1 VGGNPGATL
10 ILFVGTGTALTGM
23 IAAIRRHV
31 VNCAVASYLCLLAM
45 LMLRAVLD
53 QAVAG
58 ELPPAELFWP
68 PLAFSAILLSVIFI
82 SALARFLEPRPD

>member
-1 VGGNPGATL
+1 
-10 ILFVGTGTALTGM
+10 
-23 IAAIRRHV
+23 
-31 VNCAVASYLCLLAM
+31 VASYLCLLAM

-82 SALARFLEPRPD
+82 SALARLLERRPD